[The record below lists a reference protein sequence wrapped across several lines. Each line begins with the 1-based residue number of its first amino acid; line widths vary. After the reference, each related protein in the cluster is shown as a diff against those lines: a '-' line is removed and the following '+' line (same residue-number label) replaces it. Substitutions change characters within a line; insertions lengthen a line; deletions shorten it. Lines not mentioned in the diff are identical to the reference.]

1 MICPPPV
8 HSSVPLNKMIVG
20 KTTEDGGIA
29 LCATVDGV
37 AVAFMTTWLH
47 KICTS
52 WHSFADD
59 CVSKGVAKQTVVLS
73 YGR

>member
-1 MICPPPV
+1 MGNARSMICPPPV

-37 AVAFMTTWLH
+37 AVAFMLAAQDLYFMAFF
-47 KICTS
+47 C
-52 WHSFADD
+52 
-59 CVSKGVAKQTVVLS
+59 
-73 YGR
+73 R